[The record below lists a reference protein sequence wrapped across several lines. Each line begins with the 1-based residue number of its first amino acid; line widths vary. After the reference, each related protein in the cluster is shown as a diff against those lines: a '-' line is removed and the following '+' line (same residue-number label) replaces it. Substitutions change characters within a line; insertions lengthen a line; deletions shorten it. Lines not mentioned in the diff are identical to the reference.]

1 MRLAGDPGIRRGG
14 HVAWLLAVALVA
26 GTFAV
31 AFSEFGSDGVNDD
44 HGLFLLTG
52 VVTLLTALVLWAIAP
67 SNPQALA
74 VACSVLFF
82 GQSVGAWP
90 DDYSQRVAGT
100 TIMLGG
106 AALIALTEMGYFKP
120 MPLARTLAALLLCGG
135 AFQAGVESAVG
146 WELLAF
152 IAGAAAIGLGVW
164 RASFTYIA
172 VGVGTLLVALIT
184 FMFEHFEE
192 RIGAPVALMISGGML
207 VAAVLILVQIRTIT
221 RRRRLAA

>member
-1 MRLAGDPGIRRGG
+1 
-14 HVAWLLAVALVA
+14 
-26 GTFAV
+26 
-31 AFSEFGSDGVNDD
+31 
-44 HGLFLLTG
+44 
-52 VVTLLTALVLWAIAP
+52 
-67 SNPQALA
+67 
-74 VACSVLFF
+74 
-82 GQSVGAWP
+82 
-90 DDYSQRVAGT
+90 
-100 TIMLGG
+100 MLGG

-135 AFQAGVESAVG
+135 AFQAGVDSAVG